1 MPGMAPQTGVAQ
13 LREAG
18 YVLLRDALKADAC
31 QALATAFPDAPA
43 RAGGLRNAWPLVNA
57 SARGT
62 LDALAETLL
71 QAPAHAVR
79 AILFDKTPQSNWT
92 VPWHQDLS
100 IPVRERHDVEG
111 FGRWS
116 LKEGIW
122 HAQPPAAVLEGML
135 TLRLHLDD
143 CDDDNAPLQVL
154 SGSHL
159 QGRLDEARYAA
170 LLRGRAAIVC
180 TAKAGDVLAMR
191 PLLLHASAKAARP
204 ARRRVLHVEYAG
216 GALPAPLRWQ
226 AA

>member
-1 MPGMAPQTGVAQ
+1 MPCAVLPVLARQGFVRLPKLVDAQSRAALIEHLGSAAP
-13 LREAG
+13 
-18 YVLLRDALKADAC
+18 
-31 QALATAFPDAPA
+31 
-43 RAGGLRNAWPLVNA
+43 RAGGLRNALRAVPDHPVRRA
-57 SARGT
+57 
-62 LDALAETLL
+62 LDALAEALL
-71 QAPAHAVR
+71 EKPAHAVR
-79 AILFDKTPQSNWT
+79 AILFDKTPQSNWA

-100 IPVRERHDVEG
+100 IPVCERHEVEG
-111 FGRWS
+111 FGGWS
-116 LKEGIW
+116 LKEGVW
-122 HAQPPAAVLEGML
+122 HAQPPALVLEGML

-154 SGSHL
+154 PGSHL

-170 LLRGRAAIVC
+170 LLREREAIVC

-191 PLLLHASAKAARP
+191 PLLLHASAKAACP